1 MPKTRTALLTHALP
15 PLFYQARVQS
25 AFSRLV
31 DALQETPAS
40 FPCAIAEKVCLGAE
54 MAGAHPVEGLDDL
67 AFNVPREALPEF
79 FEFAAVVYKES
90 LNDDCNSTGDFVR
103 RFANV
108 VASRDIAL
116 DENGKLPP
124 SIWDAPL
131 LDWESLVDQFKTEF
145 KWDKGQ
151 HPGERA
157 RTAFHDELKRIRR
170 IETRWSKIIF
180 AWKKAHR
187 FYRLLKRCDDGLGP
201 RGSFAE
207 WAGSSEA
214 MRCLQSVSH
223 VLDKSEK

>member
-1 MPKTRTALLTHALP
+1 MPKTRTALLPHAFPL
-15 PLFYQARVQS
+15 LFYQARVQS

-40 FPCAIAEKVCLGAE
+40 FPCAIAEKVCFGAE
-54 MAGAHPVEGLDDL
+54 MAGAHPVDGLDDL

-79 FEFAAVVYKES
+79 FEFAAVVSKEA
-90 LNDDCNSTGDFVR
+90 LNGDCKSTGDFVR

-108 VASRDIAL
+108 VAARDIEL

-131 LDWESLVDQFKTEF
+131 VDWESLAADAESSGAF

-157 RTAFHDELKRIRR
+157 RTAFHADPENRDAMVKARLCMEEGTSLLPALETMRR
-170 IETRWSKIIF
+170 RTRA
-180 AWKKAHR
+180 AWFVR
-187 FYRLLKRCDDGLGP
+187 
-201 RGSFAE
+201 
-207 WAGSSEA
+207 
-214 MRCLQSVSH
+214 
-223 VLDKSEK
+223 

>member
-1 MPKTRTALLTHALP
+1 MPKTRTAVLAHALP
-15 PLFYQARVQS
+15 PLFYGATVQT
-25 AFSRLV
+25 AFGRLV
-31 DALQETPAS
+31 DAIQETPAS
-40 FPCAIAEKVCLGAE
+40 FPCAIAETVCLGAE
-54 MAGAHPVEGLDDL
+54 MAGVHPVEGFDDL
-67 AFNVPREALPEF
+67 LFNVPRDALPEF
-79 FEFAAVVYKES
+79 FRFAAVAFEASMK
-90 LNDDCNSTGDFVR
+90 DDCLSTGDFVR

-108 VASRDIAL
+108 VASRDITL
-116 DENGKLPP
+116 DANGNLPS

-131 LDWESLVDQFKTEF
+131 LDWESLVDEFRTEF
-145 KWDKGQ
+145 SWGKGQ

-170 IETRWSKIIF
+170 IETRWSKLVF
-180 AWKKAHR
+180 AWKKARR

-214 MRCLQSVSH
+214 MRCLSSVSH